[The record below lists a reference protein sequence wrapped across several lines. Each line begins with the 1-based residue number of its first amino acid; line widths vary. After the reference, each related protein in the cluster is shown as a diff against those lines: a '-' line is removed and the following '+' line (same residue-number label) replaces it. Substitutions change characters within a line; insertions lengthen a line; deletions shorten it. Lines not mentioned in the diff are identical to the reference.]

1 MAKTHKRDG
10 FSGQIQ
16 HVIPD
21 RILGHSARH
30 ILVSG
35 LYPTDVGW
43 YPQAQHHFRRR
54 ETGAAQH
61 ILILCIR
68 GNGWYE
74 MGGARRALHRNQA
87 LLIPAGLPH
96 TYGASEREAW
106 SIHWLHFLGDD
117 APYFFTLLR
126 KDNPVVPVAPA
137 LVPKL
142 EALFADAANA
152 LAGGFTQQAIICAAQ
167 AMRHLLGLLFFSN
180 RAFHPRTKA
189 PSAETMESALLLMRE
204 RVDAL
209 VTVAEL
215 ARCTRLSGTHF
226 SRLFRQ
232 HTGFAPMEYF
242 IHLKMQRA
250 CRFLTLTPLSV
261 KEIAARIGYDDPYY
275 FSRVFRRVMG
285 TPPAAYRQAK
295 LGTTAMGTNRLGK
308 PGYAS
313 RPVA

>member
-1 MAKTHKRDG
+1 MDEMHKSDG

-16 HVIPD
+16 YVIPD

-43 YPQAQHHFRRR
+43 YPKAQHHFRRR
-54 ETGAAQH
+54 EKGAAQH

-68 GNGWYE
+68 GSGWFE
-74 MGGARRALHRNQA
+74 MGGARRALHQNHA
-87 LLIPAGLPH
+87 LLIPAGSPH
-96 TYGASEREAW
+96 TYGASERKAW

-126 KDNPVVPVAPA
+126 RNNPVVPVEPA

-142 EALFADAANA
+142 EALFTDATNA
-152 LAGGFTQQAIICAAQ
+152 LSAGFTQQAIIGAAQ

-189 PSAETMESALLLMRE
+189 PSAETIESALGFMRE
-204 RVDAL
+204 RVDAM
-209 VTVAEL
+209 VSVEEL
-215 ARCTRLSGTHF
+215 ARCTQLSATHF

-242 IHLKMQRA
+242 THLKIQRA

-285 TPPAAYRQAK
+285 TPPVAYRKAK
-295 LGTTAMGTNRLGK
+295 LGATLMESNNGGN
-308 PGYAS
+308 PEYAS
-313 RPVA
+313 RPLP